1 MSLVRAAADVI
12 SGNAGVPAS
21 SSSDNSMFSATETPL
36 GKTPTLAEVGG
47 MPTPLKK
54 VQRPLLCGFNVLRA
68 VLFESPEPP
77 VGFLPKPP
85 PQGKWNSM
93 APIWVSSP
101 ARRVPE
107 PYDQKLGPVPSVPMP
122 TVVKNAAVGTPAVLS
137 LLNVLM
143 TLVSKAWMSLVAA
156 SSTSL

>member
-1 MSLVRAAADVI
+1 MSLVRAAAVVI
-12 SGNAGVPAS
+12 SGVARVPAS
-21 SSSDNSMFSATETPL
+21 SLSDNSMFSATETAL
-36 GKTPTLAEVGG
+36 GKTKPLASVGGVPTLSQ
-47 MPTPLKK
+47 KF
-54 VQRPLLCGFNVLRA
+54 QRPWLCGFSVLRA
-68 VLFESPEPP
+68 VLFESPKPP

-85 PQGKWNSM
+85 PQGIWNSM

-107 PYDQKLGPVPSVPMP
+107 PYDQRLGLVPSEPMP
-122 TVVKNAAVGTPAVLS
+122 TVAKNAAVGTPAVLS